1 MIYTPGNN
9 GDGTGR
15 VTFDTGNTAL
25 TTPAS
30 SPLGNP
36 TATPSTF
43 DPCLQGLTPTATLQN
58 LINYVRGT
66 DINKYC
72 SNGSTFNSQ
81 ACTQNSDCTSAPYT
95 LCLST
100 CRNRTIG
107 LCSDGSGGLTNIS
120 CVLSGD
126 CPGSTNCVQNAWK
139 LGDIVYSTP
148 KVEAAYKYCA
158 TPDGSSFSSQAC
170 SMPAGNFCF
179 SGLGVSN
186 SQTCWQDSD
195 CRTYPFNSCHPECDT
210 GNFTSCASKE
220 SVVFVGANDGMLH
233 AFQTGILTT
242 QGLPSSTS
250 SSTHQIE
257 TLTGIPPSSMGQEL
271 WAFIP
276 KNSLPYL
283 RCLAAPPPSSCHLY
297 YNDLSPYIT
306 SMVSNGVTKTVLI
319 GGMRLGGGSIANYC
333 YDSSGTTNGQLC
345 SQKSDCA
352 SDPYTHSCSSGYNVP
367 QDTCG
372 SVSCS
377 DSGAGYSTSYNPS
390 SCTGLSSYYA
400 LDITIADQPKL
411 LWEFSHPFL
420 GYTYSGPAVIHKW
433 ADVSSR
439 SGDQYYVMF
448 LSGPT
453 DPVDGSSMQDAQAFV
468 LKLNANLGIGSVY
481 YKDFGNTTKNGFG
494 GRLFTNGL
502 DVDGDGYTDY
512 VFFGYSSS
520 PNGQTGSWQG
530 GIGVVNTNNTD
541 PSAALD
547 PASWTWDVSTYA
559 NIAQLPITSQVATMQ
574 CFTNPLT
581 GQPANYLF
589 AGTGRYFFPQDN
601 YGSSGNSGLNYLM
614 GIPFTC
620 DQYYT
625 KASCGSPNINSL
637 NKNSTA
643 CSALTSAK
651 NNNNLSSAG
660 WQYNLDPAAADGTYL
675 AERMITNPL
684 VTPPGFNKVY
694 FVTSE
699 PTSVSV
705 RLRRPQ
711 SRVGLQL
718 RHGGRDLGYYMP
730 WLRG

>member
-1 MIYTPGNN
+1 MGSRKDCFSSKRPASRVIYTPGNN

-179 SGLGVSN
+179 SGSGVSN

-306 SMVSNGVTKTVLI
+306 SMVSNGVTKTVPT
-319 GGMRLGGGSIANYC
+319 A
-333 YDSSGTTNGQLC
+333 DE
-345 SQKSDCA
+345 D
-352 SDPYTHSCSSGYNVP
+352 
-367 QDTCG
+367 G
-372 SVSCS
+372 SV
-377 DSGAGYSTSYNPS
+377 
-390 SCTGLSSYYA
+390 
-400 LDITIADQPKL
+400 
-411 LWEFSHPFL
+411 
-420 GYTYSGPAVIHKW
+420 
-433 ADVSSR
+433 
-439 SGDQYYVMF
+439 
-448 LSGPT
+448 
-453 DPVDGSSMQDAQAFV
+453 
-468 LKLNANLGIGSVY
+468 
-481 YKDFGNTTKNGFG
+481 
-494 GRLFTNGL
+494 
-502 DVDGDGYTDY
+502 
-512 VFFGYSSS
+512 
-520 PNGQTGSWQG
+520 
-530 GIGVVNTNNTD
+530 
-541 PSAALD
+541 
-547 PASWTWDVSTYA
+547 
-559 NIAQLPITSQVATMQ
+559 
-574 CFTNPLT
+574 
-581 GQPANYLF
+581 
-589 AGTGRYFFPQDN
+589 
-601 YGSSGNSGLNYLM
+601 
-614 GIPFTC
+614 
-620 DQYYT
+620 
-625 KASCGSPNINSL
+625 
-637 NKNSTA
+637 
-643 CSALTSAK
+643 
-651 NNNNLSSAG
+651 
-660 WQYNLDPAAADGTYL
+660 
-675 AERMITNPL
+675 
-684 VTPPGFNKVY
+684 
-694 FVTSE
+694 
-699 PTSVSV
+699 
-705 RLRRPQ
+705 
-711 SRVGLQL
+711 
-718 RHGGRDLGYYMP
+718 
-730 WLRG
+730 